1 MQLNRRPQTGTNK
14 KKKMPTQNQNID
26 NGDTFVI
33 VPLEPTKNNIPEGK
47 YTGRFTN
54 MCIDNTPRR
63 NGSQR
68 KDLLI
73 TVQVDNPQEGDPEKL
88 VQVFNLL
95 SGKRGQSQFKKGI
108 RSWSKGKVS
117 DAELSNF
124 KKAIIMDEPVI
135 CSYVKTRLGNGVM
148 FDTYLPVEQKPNRRV

>member
-1 MQLNRRPQTGTNK
+1 
-14 KKKMPTQNQNID
+14 MPTQNQNID
-26 NGDTFVI
+26 SGDTFVI

-54 MCIDNTPRR
+54 MCIDKTPRR
-63 NGSQR
+63 NGSPR
-68 KDLLI
+68 MDLMV

-95 SGKRGQSQFKKGI
+95 AGKRGQSQFKKGI
-108 RSWSKGKVS
+108 KSWSKGEVS

-148 FDTYLPVEQKPNRRV
+148 FDTYLPVEQKPNRRA